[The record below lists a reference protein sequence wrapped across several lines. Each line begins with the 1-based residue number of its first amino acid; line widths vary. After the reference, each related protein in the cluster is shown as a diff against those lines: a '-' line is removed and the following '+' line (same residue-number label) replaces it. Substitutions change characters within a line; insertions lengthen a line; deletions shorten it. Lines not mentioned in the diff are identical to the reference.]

1 MNRDQKAAVIDQIA
15 ADISGSQ
22 AIFAIDYRGITV
34 AQVEA
39 LRARLRDCD
48 ASFRIV
54 KNSLTERA
62 ADQAGTPELRP
73 LLAGPTALTFVRGD
87 AAAAAKAIADFARTT
102 QLLAFKGGLMDGA
115 TLSSADVASISRL
128 PSRDVLYGQL
138 VGLVASPIAG
148 LARTLAALI
157 GGLAVGLGGVLEQ
170 RGGAPADAVTPAP
183 DEAEAGGDA
192 AASATDAVEAGGDG
206 EAAPEGEAETA
217 PEGEAETAPEGEAE
231 TTAEAEPEAEAEA
244 APETEA
250 EAEAAPEAEAE
261 AEAAPETEAET
272 ESAPEADA
280 EAAPEPE
287 TDGAPEPEATT
298 ELEGAGEPAPEPDES
313 KEN

>member
-1 MNRDQKAAVIDQIA
+1 
-15 ADISGSQ
+15 
-22 AIFAIDYRGITV
+22 V
-34 AQVEA
+34 AQAEA

-48 ASFRIV
+48 ASFRVV

-183 DEAEAGGDA
+183 DEAEA
-192 AASATDAVEAGGDG
+192 AASGLMRSRPAGDG
-206 EAAPEGEAETA
+206 EAAPEGRGET
-217 PEGEAETAPEGEAE
+217 
-231 TTAEAEPEAEAEA
+231 
-244 APETEA
+244 
-250 EAEAAPEAEAE
+250 APEAEAE
-261 AEAAPETEAET
+261 GGRALRARPSRRLSPRRGGS
-272 ESAPEADA
+272 SARGRGGRGGSCARGGGGGGSSA
-280 EAAPEPE
+280 R
-287 TDGAPEPEATT
+287 DGGRDRVCARGRRGSCA
-298 ELEGAGEPAPEPDES
+298 
-313 KEN
+313 

>member
-1 MNRDQKAAVIDQIA
+1 
-15 ADISGSQ
+15 
-22 AIFAIDYRGITV
+22 V
-34 AQVEA
+34 AQAEA

-48 ASFRIV
+48 ASFRVV

-115 TLSSADVASISRL
+115 TLSSAEVASISRL

-217 PEGEAETAPEGEAE
+217 PEGEAET
-231 TTAEAEPEAEAEA
+231 TAEAEP
-244 APETEA
+244 
-250 EAEAAPEAEAE
+250 EAE

-287 TDGAPEPEATT
+287 TEAVPEPEATT